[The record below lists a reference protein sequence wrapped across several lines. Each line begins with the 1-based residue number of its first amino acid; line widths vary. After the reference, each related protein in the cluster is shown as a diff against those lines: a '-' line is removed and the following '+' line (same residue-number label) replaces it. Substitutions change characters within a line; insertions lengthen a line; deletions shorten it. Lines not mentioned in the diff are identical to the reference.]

1 MTAFSQIETSTTE
14 PTIAA
19 VAAAI
24 VKQVTAVSD
33 GRTGFGLYEQI
44 EALIEAKARVESRA
58 SIAAFVRGFR
68 VEDGEDYLGAYFE
81 HGHSFADD
89 ERPVQLVWADNAN
102 GCVYL
107 HGMVIDAGAEYGT
120 VVIWSRDHCTVV
132 FGETRVLARERAETL
147 RRQERKAA
155 QWG

>member
-1 MTAFSQIETSTTE
+1 MTAFSQIEASPTE

-24 VKQVTAVSD
+24 VKQVTAVGE
-33 GRTGFGLYEQI
+33 GRRSFGLDEQI

-58 SIAAFVRGFR
+58 SVAAFVRVYR
-68 VEDGEDYLGAYFE
+68 VEEGEDYLGAYFE
-81 HGHSFADD
+81 HGHLFADD
-89 ERPVQLVWADNAN
+89 ERPVQIVWADNAN

-120 VVIWSRDHCTVV
+120 AVIWTRSTCAEVL
-132 FGETRVLARERAETL
+132 GETRVLAWERAETV